1 MKRMGHVS
9 SRSWVYFAALWFV
22 SYSIFRDLSP
32 TRKVCLQCPLR
43 FSASDRRYTGSL
55 SGLMIIT
62 PPRTFGIWGT
72 QTVVLH
78 SPGKNSFENSF
89 SFCFSIL
96 QHPPP
101 PHTLWVS
108 LPLVV
113 PDSSEEREE
122 ERERA
127 MLKNRVCSPPV
138 STDGWHGTWYD
149 VRGHTQSRSQ
159 KTCRS
164 ATPLTVK

>member
-43 FSASDRRYTGSL
+43 FSASDRRYTDSL

-72 QTVVLH
+72 QTAVLH

-101 PHTLWVS
+101 THTLS
-108 LPLVV
+108 FP
-113 PDSSEEREE
+113 SSCCSRQFWRERGRERESDVE
-122 ERERA
+122 EQG
-127 MLKNRVCSPPV
+127 MFSSCKHWWL
-138 STDGWHGTWYD
+138 TWNLI
-149 VRGHTQSRSQ
+149 RRQRPHSI
-159 KTCRS
+159 
-164 ATPLTVK
+164 